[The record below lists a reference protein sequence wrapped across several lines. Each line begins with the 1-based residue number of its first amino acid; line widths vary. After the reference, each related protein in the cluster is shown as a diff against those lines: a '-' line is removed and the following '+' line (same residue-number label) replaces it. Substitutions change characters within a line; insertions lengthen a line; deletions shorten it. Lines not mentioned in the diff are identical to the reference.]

1 MSIDVIQIGDE
12 ELYYKINRLK
22 YIITFRPRHVYNE
35 ILDTYI
41 ENIYRIVSPLYNLK
55 HLEHSNVCGQNTEN
69 ICNFFKSNI
78 DKIKIKIPIINFGKI
93 IISHSHWK
101 EPLIPKILNDIDRV
115 YGSNVLTIG
124 ASYHALAYLVILI
137 EDTEYHIAI
146 ETTICEPYKLQFYV
160 GTNDEFN
167 KIIKIRYQCNDFI
180 ISFDCEKHP
189 MDIEGGKK
197 ITKRT
202 KRSKCSNQK
211 RTKRSKRKRTKRSKL

>member
-1 MSIDVIQIGDE
+1 MGA
-12 ELYYKINRLK
+12 
-22 YIITFRPRHVYNE
+22 
-35 ILDTYI
+35 
-41 ENIYRIVSPLYNLK
+41 
-55 HLEHSNVCGQNTEN
+55 
-69 ICNFFKSNI
+69 
-78 DKIKIKIPIINFGKI
+78 
-93 IISHSHWK
+93 
-101 EPLIPKILNDIDRV
+101 PKILNDIDRV

-146 ETTICEPYKLQFYV
+146 ETTICEQSHILQFYV

-202 KRSKCSNQK
+202 KRSK
-211 RTKRSKRKRTKRSKL
+211 RKRTKRSKL